1 MDELKNWIKL
11 DTYNAV
17 RLSEYRGKF
26 SLMAGS
32 VGDNDIYDKWCNP
45 LRYQNG
51 EKDVPV
57 KKKDG
62 DLLVLPLQITLGEK
76 ERALEVLQH
85 LYNTL
90 KHL

>member
-1 MDELKNWIKL
+1 MDNLKNWI
-11 DTYNAV
+11 
-17 RLSEYRGKF
+17 KF

-32 VGDNDIYDKWCNP
+32 VGGNDIYDKWCNP